1 MPTHDIRSLT
11 RHLKGLFQKHD
22 EELHERLGKLER
34 EGRSKQHHSYGD
46 RKRGESKKEREVE
59 RGYLGESEMEYKKS
73 GRHLEKNER
82 LERAKTREHTYPS
95 SYLGSRDAECSK
107 CLGRGQFTFQ
117 CPNWETKL
125 KRENRDN
132 IISISSSLS
141 SIFKSEKKRE
151 KAKGRGKARVEKK
164 RHE

>member
-34 EGRSKQHHSYGD
+34 EGRSKHHSYGD

-73 GRHLEKNER
+73 GRYLEKNER
-82 LERAKTREHTYPS
+82 LERAKTREHTCPS
-95 SYLGSRDAECSK
+95 PCRLRSI
-107 CLGRGQFTFQ
+107 
-117 CPNWETKL
+117 ET
-125 KRENRDN
+125 
-132 IISISSSLS
+132 
-141 SIFKSEKKRE
+141 
-151 KAKGRGKARVEKK
+151 
-164 RHE
+164 